1 MAEISKSDEISY
13 LMDKIR
19 YLEHRLY
26 SRIETNR
33 EKDKDFL
40 VMVAFLELTDRES
53 YIKIVNM
60 IKYYS
65 NKKLLSTDD
74 IYEKEILRNFITSPV
89 EFHEFTEEEKKYVF
103 EEAQK
108 LYEEGIHNTNDEE
121 KLRLEKLSEKA
132 DLFAASMEG

>member
-40 VMVAFLELTDRES
+40 VMVAYLELTDRES

-65 NKKLLSTDD
+65 NMKLLKSNDL
-74 IYEKEILRNFITSPV
+74 YEKETLKDFITSPI

-108 LYEEGIHNTNDEE
+108 LYEKGIHNISDEE
-121 KLRLEKLSEKA
+121 RLNLEKISEKA